1 MNMKEN
7 KYYTITGKEDAFD
20 SGGFPVV
27 DKESSHIYAQCI
39 CEKKPRSMTAN
50 SSLGVDNIGYKYY
63 IAINSQRQ
71 AYNPLSKTCAR
82 ATFVDRICKNS
93 KSHTMKEVNQYVF
106 NKYIG
111 FLKTGNE
118 KALTDINRDLNT

>member
-1 MNMKEN
+1 MTTKKN
-7 KYYTITGKEDAFD
+7 KYYTITGKEDSLD

-27 DKESSHIYAQCI
+27 DKDSAHIYAQCI
-39 CEKKPRSMTAN
+39 CEKKPRSMTAA
-50 SSLGVDNIGYKYY
+50 SALGVDNIGYKYY
-63 IAINSQRQ
+63 IAINCQRQ
-71 AYNPLSKTCAR
+71 AYNPLSKTCPK

-93 KSHTMKEVNQYVF
+93 KSHTMKEVNQYIF

-118 KALTDINRDLNT
+118 KALANINRDLNT

>member
-1 MNMKEN
+1 MKEN
-7 KYYTITGKEDAFD
+7 KYYTITGKEDGFD
-20 SGGFPVV
+20 SGGFPTVGS
-27 DKESSHIYAQCI
+27 DSTHIYAQSI
-39 CEKKPRSMTAN
+39 CEKKPRSMTAA

-63 IAINSQRQ
+63 IAINCQRQ
-71 AYNPLSKTCAR
+71 AYNPLSKSCPK

-93 KSHTMKEVNQYVF
+93 KSHTMKQVNQYIF

-118 KALTDINRDLNT
+118 KVLADINRDLKA